1 MSVRLPDPC
10 LVVLVGVAGSGKSTW
25 ARRWF
30 PAPAVV
36 SSDQL
41 RGVVGR
47 HERDQRASKDA
58 FEVLELIVSKRLRR
72 KLTTVVD
79 STALEAPHRA
89 KLVALASAAALPCVA
104 VAFDV
109 PERRAR
115 AQNRAREHP
124 VPAKILTE
132 QFAMYEA
139 ARAVL
144 EREGFAAVAVVD
156 GDGDESAV
164 ELVAPRF
171 LHAPALAARQKED
184 PVPLSFGLQIG
195 GFAFGGPETLA
206 PRLAAFA
213 RTAEEVGFTSITL
226 MDHLVQIPQ
235 IGPEWSD
242 IPESWTTLGYLAG
255 ATRSATLGALVS
267 FVGLRNIA
275 HLGKIVATLDVLSGG
290 RALCGLG
297 AGWYEREQVLYGI
310 DREPPARRLDRVED
324 ALQLLPLL
332 WGPGSPPFTGKT
344 ISTPAATC
352 YPRPIQEHIPIVVG
366 GGGERRTLR
375 LVAEHADGTNL
386 MGEPPEVAAKLE
398 VLRRHCAAVGRDPA
412 EIRVTHL
419 SEAAVL
425 GGPGGASERYADV
438 VGTVEEQI
446 GRYRALADVGV
457 EHAVIGL
464 HNDGEPAAVE
474 AFAPVIDAFR

>member
-1 MSVRLPDPC
+1 
-10 LVVLVGVAGSGKSTW
+10 VVLVGVAGSGKSTW

-41 RGVVGR
+41 RGIVGR

-58 FEVLELIVSKRLRR
+58 FEVLELIVRKRLRR
-72 KLTTVVD
+72 RLTTVVD
-79 STALEAPHRA
+79 STSLEAPRRA
-89 KLVALASAAALPCVA
+89 KLVALAAGAGLPCCA

-109 PERRAR
+109 PERQAR

-124 VPAKILTE
+124 VPSKILTE
-132 QFAMYEA
+132 QLAMYEVSRA
-139 ARAVL
+139 AL
-144 EREGFAAVAVVD
+144 DREGFAAVAVVD
-156 GDGDESAV
+156 SADTAV
-164 ELVAPRF
+164 ELVAHRF
-171 LHAPALAARQKED
+171 LHAPALAVRQKED
-184 PVPLSFGLQIG
+184 PMPLTFGLQIG
-195 GFAFGGPETLA
+195 GFPFGGSETLA

-213 RTAEEVGFTSITL
+213 RTAEDVGFTSITL

-235 IGPEWSD
+235 IGPEWQD
-242 IPESWTTLGYLAG
+242 MPESWTTLAYLAG
-255 ATRSATLGALVS
+255 ATRTARLGALVS

-290 RALCGLG
+290 RAWCGLG

-310 DREPPARRLDRVED
+310 EREPVARRLDRVED

-352 YPRPIQEHIPIVVG
+352 YPRPIQERIPIVVG

-375 LVAEHADGTNL
+375 LVAEFADATNL
-386 MGEPPEVAAKLE
+386 MGEPEEVAAKLG
-398 VLRRHCAAVGRDPA
+398 VLHRHCEDVGRDPA
-412 EIRVTHL
+412 EIQVTHL

-425 GGPGGASERYADV
+425 GGRGGATERYADV

-446 GRYRALADVGV
+446 GRYRALAEVGV

-464 HNDGEPAAVE
+464 HNDGDTASVE
-474 AFAPVIDAFR
+474 AFGPVIDAFR